1 MDNLDTIVVIIG
13 IVLILAGV
21 ALFVTG
27 KVVSQNNQIEGFG
40 IKLNFN
46 NPSFLLVVAGI
57 GMVLVPRVLP
67 DPARLSQLPPP
78 AAGIP
83 GVQQT
88 PTINPPA
95 PQPTSTVPAAVITKD
110 PKSKHPEQVA
120 SVDTDLILGGP
131 IPSQAKIAKQAIKGP
146 PSLAGSFDLYS
157 YSINNVPQTLDGT
170 LQMNKIGADQYEWIT
185 QVDTSDYQ
193 GNDLTYMYTGFLSY
207 QNRNWYLK
215 VTASND
221 PTWIDNGVVPA
232 QVTRQGDQLQMSY
245 NYSGAHITAVWEGG
259 DAFD

>member
-1 MDNLDTIVVIIG
+1 MENLDTIVVVIG

-21 ALFVTG
+21 ILFVTG

-78 AAGIP
+78 AAGTP
-83 GVQQT
+83 GVKQT
-88 PTINPPA
+88 PTVNMPA
-95 PQPTSTVPAAVITKD
+95 PQPAPTVPTAPITKD
-110 PKSKHPEQVA
+110 PKPKRLEQVA

-131 IPSQAKIAKQAIKGP
+131 IPSQTKIVKQAIKGP
-146 PSLAGSFDLYS
+146 PSLAGSFDLTS
-157 YSINNVPQTLDGT
+157 YSINNMPQMLDGS

-207 QNRNWYLK
+207 QNRNWYLR

-221 PTWIDNGVVPA
+221 PTWIDNGVVPT
-232 QVTRQGDQLQMSY
+232 QVNRQGDRLQMTY
-245 NYSGAHITAVWEGG
+245 TYSGAHISAVWEGG
-259 DAFD
+259 DGSD